1 MISISVQQARPLLT
15 RAVEQEN
22 YDELIDP
29 RLETNY
35 DAYDMARLIACAAA
49 AVRQTARSRPRMTQ
63 VNHLSPLPKKTS
75 PAESS
80 GGSKPDQTRRHSQMA
95 RSSGTWRASC
105 RWRT

>member
-49 AVRQTARSRPRMTQ
+49 AVRQTARSRPRMSQ
-63 VNHLSPLPKKTS
+63 VNHPSPLPKSS
-75 PAESS
+75 PTERS
-80 GGSKPDQTRRHSQMA
+80 GGSKRNKTRRHS
-95 RSSGTWRASC
+95 
-105 RWRT
+105 RT

>member
-63 VNHLSPLPKKTS
+63 VNHLSPLPKK
-75 PAESS
+75 PLLPKAAVAA
-80 GGSKPDQTRRHSQMA
+80 KPDQTRRHSQMA

>member
-1 MISISVQQARPLLT
+1 MLT
-15 RAVEQEN
+15 RAVEEEN
-22 YDELIDP
+22 YDELIDS

-63 VNHLSPLPKKTS
+63 VNHLLLLCQKRPLPPNAAVTASANKTLEW
-75 PAESS
+75 P
-80 GGSKPDQTRRHSQMA
+80 

-105 RWRT
+105 LWRT

>member
-1 MISISVQQARPLLT
+1 MLT
-15 RAVEQEN
+15 RAVEEEN

-63 VNHLSPLPKKTS
+63 VNHLSPLPKKNL
-75 PAESS
+75 
-80 GGSKPDQTRRHSQMA
+80 
-95 RSSGTWRASC
+95 SC
-105 RWRT
+105 RKQRWQQA

>member
-1 MISISVQQARPLLT
+1 
-15 RAVEQEN
+15 VEEEN

-49 AVRQTARSRPRMTQ
+49 AVRQTARSRPRMSQ
-63 VNHLSPLPKKTS
+63 VNHLSPLPKTS

-80 GGSKPDQTRRHSQMA
+80 GDSKRNGTRRHS
-95 RSSGTWRASC
+95 
-105 RWRT
+105 RT